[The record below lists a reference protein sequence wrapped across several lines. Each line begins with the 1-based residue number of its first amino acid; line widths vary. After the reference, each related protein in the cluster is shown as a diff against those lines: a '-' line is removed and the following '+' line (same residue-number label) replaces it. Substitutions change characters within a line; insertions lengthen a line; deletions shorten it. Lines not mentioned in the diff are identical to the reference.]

1 MALNLETLGLSATV
15 TDQGIVAPD
24 YQTILEK
31 LTEYFRQIYGEDAYL
46 DPDSKDG
53 QMVALYAL
61 GIHDAN
67 NTAIDVY
74 NSFSPAT
81 GRGRALAS
89 NVKINGITRKLA
101 TSSTADVVVTG
112 ENGTL
117 IAAGSV
123 RDANGVVWDLPVN
136 VNIPASGSVTVT
148 ATCSTPGPVAAIANS
163 ITRIANPTRGWLSV
177 TNPLAATVGV
187 AGETDAQLRQ
197 RQSRSTALPSQTTI
211 DGMDGSLLDVTGVSR
226 VRIYE
231 NDLDTPDSNGLP
243 GHSICCI
250 VDGGAAT
257 EIATVIS
264 KKKDQGTSTFG
275 TTTVNITGKYGEPK
289 AIKFSRPVVVEAFIE
304 IVIATYPGYTS
315 QVAEEMKAEISKYIN
330 SLRIGDDVLL
340 SRIYS
345 PANLGVMSGGDS
357 KYYDINSLKIGK
369 SAATVA
375 ASNIDILF
383 NEAAHSNIANIKI
396 TPTP

>member
-1 MALNLETLGLSATV
+1 MTLNLDTLGLSATI
-15 TDQGIVAPD
+15 TPQGISAPD
-24 YQTILEK
+24 YQTILDK
-31 LTEYFRQIYGEDAYL
+31 LTDYFKQIYGSDSYL

-67 NTAIDVY
+67 NTAIAVY
-74 NSFSPAT
+74 NSYSPT
-81 GRGRALAS
+81 TSVGRALGS

-101 TSSTADVVVTG
+101 TNSTADLVITG
-112 ENGTL
+112 EVGTL
-117 IAAGSV
+117 IAAGTV
-123 RDANGVVWDLPVN
+123 RDNNGMLWDLPAN
-136 VNIPASGSVTVT
+136 VNIPASGTVNAT
-148 ATCSTPGPVAAIANS
+148 AICRTSGPVAAMAGTIKNIA
-163 ITRIANPTRGWLSV
+163 TPTKGWISA

-211 DGMDGSLLDVTGVSR
+211 DGLDGSLLDVTGVSR

-243 GHSICCI
+243 GHSISCI
-250 VDGGAAT
+250 VDGGDAT

-289 AIKFSRPVVVEAFIE
+289 AIKFSRPVVVEVYVDIT
-304 IVIATYPGYTS
+304 IATYPGYTT
-315 QVAEEMKAEISKYIN
+315 QVAEEMKTEIAKYIN

-340 SRIYS
+340 SRLYS

-369 SAATVA
+369 SAAA
-375 ASNIDILF
+375 AASSNIDIAF
-383 NEAAHSNIANIKI
+383 NEAAHSLIANIKI

>member
-1 MALNLETLGLSATV
+1 MALNLDTLGLSATI
-15 TDQGIVAPD
+15 TPQGISAPD

-31 LTEYFRQIYGEDAYL
+31 LTEYFKGIYGEDSYL

-89 NVKINGITRKLA
+89 NVKINGISRKLA
-101 TSSTADVVVTG
+101 TNSTADLVITG
-112 ENGTL
+112 DVGTL
-117 IAAGSV
+117 IAAGTV
-123 RDANGVVWDLPVN
+123 RDSNGMLWDLPAN
-136 VNIPASGSVTVT
+136 VNIPASGKINAT
-148 ATCSTPGPVAAIANS
+148 ATCRTPGPVAAMAGTIKNIA
-163 ITRIANPTRGWLSV
+163 TPTKGWLSV

-187 AGETDAQLRQ
+187 AGETDAQLRL
-197 RQSRSTALPSQTTI
+197 RQTRSTALSSQTTI
-211 DGMDGSLLDVTGVSR
+211 DGLDGSLLDISGVSR
-226 VRIYE
+226 VRVYE
-231 NDLDTPDSNGLP
+231 NDQDTPDVNGLP
-243 GHSICCI
+243 AHSISCI
-250 VDGGAAT
+250 VDGGDGSD
-257 EIATVIS
+257 IATVIS

-275 TTTVNITGKYGEPK
+275 TTTVNLTGKYGEPK
-289 AIKFSRPVVVEAFIE
+289 AIKFSRPEVVEVYVDIT
-304 IVIATYPGYTS
+304 VSTYSGYTA
-315 QVAEEMKAEISKYIN
+315 QVAEDMKSEIAKYIN

-357 KYYDINSLKIGK
+357 KFYDINALKIGK
-369 SAATVA
+369 SAETVA
-375 ASNIDILF
+375 SSNINIAY
-383 NEAAHSNIANIKI
+383 NEAAHSLTANIKI
-396 TPTP
+396 TPAP

>member
-1 MALNLETLGLSATV
+1 MALNLDSLGLAATV
-15 TDQGIVAPD
+15 TPDGISAPD
-24 YQTILEK
+24 YQTILTK
-31 LTEYFRQIYGEDAYL
+31 LTGYFRQIYGDDAYL

-61 GIHDAN
+61 GFHDAN
-67 NTAIDVY
+67 NAAIAVY

-81 GRGRALAS
+81 GKGRALGS
-89 NVKINGITRKLA
+89 NVKINGITRKIA
-101 TSSTADVVVTG
+101 TNSTADVVITG
-112 ENGTL
+112 DTGTL
-117 IAAGSV
+117 ISAGSV
-123 RDANGVVWDLPVN
+123 RDENGTLWDLPAN
-136 VNIPASGSVTVT
+136 VNIPASGTVTVT
-148 ATCSTPGPVAAIANS
+148 ATCRVPGPVAALAGAITQIA
-163 ITRIANPTRGWLSV
+163 TPTRGWKSV
-177 TNPLAATVGV
+177 TNPLAATVG
-187 AGETDAQLRQ
+187 APGENDAQLRQ
-197 RQSRSTALPSQTTI
+197 RQSRSTALPSQTTT
-211 DGMDGSLLDVTGVSR
+211 DGLDGSLLDIAGVTR

-231 NDLDTPDSNGLP
+231 NDTGTADTNGLP
-243 GHSICCI
+243 AHSISCI
-250 VDGGAAT
+250 VDGGDAT
-257 EIATVIS
+257 AIATTIS

-289 AIKFSRPVVVEAFIE
+289 SIKFSRPVVVEAFIE
-304 IVIATYPGYTS
+304 IAIDTYPGYTS

-383 NEAAHSNIANIKI
+383 NEAAHSTIANIKI

>member
-31 LTEYFRQIYGEDAYL
+31 LTEYFRKIYGEDAYL

-123 RDANGVVWDLPVN
+123 RDANGIVWDLPVN

-148 ATCSTPGPVAAIANS
+148 ATCRTPGPVAAMANS

-177 TNPLAATVGV
+177 TNPLAATVGG

-197 RQSRSTALPSQTTI
+197 RQARSTALPATTT
-211 DGMDGSLLDVTGVSR
+211 MDGLDGALLDVAGVTR
-226 VRIYE
+226 VRVYE
-231 NDLDTPDSNGLP
+231 NDKDIADANGLP
-243 GHSICCI
+243 PHSISCI
-250 VDGGAAT
+250 VEGGDADQ
-257 EIATVIS
+257 IATVIS

-275 TTTVNITGKYGEPK
+275 TTTVNLTGRYGEPK
-289 AIKFSRPVVVEAFIE
+289 AIKFSRPVLVEVFVDIVVK
-304 IVIATYPGYTS
+304 TYPGYTTEI
-315 QVAEEMKAEISKYIN
+315 AEEIKVEIAKYIN
-330 SLRIGDDVLL
+330 SLRFDDDVLL
-340 SRIYS
+340 SRLYS

-357 KYYDINSLKIGK
+357 QYYDITSLKIGK
-369 SAATVA
+369 SATTVA
-375 ASNIDILF
+375 ASNIAIAY
-383 NEAAHSNIANIKI
+383 NEAAHSLIANIKI
-396 TPTP
+396 TTSS

>member
-89 NVKINGITRKLA
+89 NVKINGIARKLS
-101 TSSTADVVVTG
+101 TNSTADLVLSGDT
-112 ENGTL
+112 GTL
-117 IAAGSV
+117 IPAGIV
-123 RDANGVVWDLPVN
+123 RDDNGVQWALPVN
-136 VNIPASGSVTVT
+136 VNIPANQTITVT
-148 ATCSTPGPVAAIANS
+148 ATCTTPGAVAALAGTIKNIA
-163 ITRIANPTRGWLSV
+163 TPTRGWRSV
-177 TNPLAATVGV
+177 TNPAAATVGTPV
-187 AGETDAQLRQ
+187 ESDAQLRG
-197 RQSRSTALPSQTTI
+197 RQARSTALPSQTTL
-211 DGMDGSLLDVTGVSR
+211 DGMAGALLDVTGVTR
-226 VRIYE
+226 LRIYE
-231 NDLDTPDSNGLP
+231 NDTNVSNANGLP
-243 GHSICCI
+243 AHSICA
-250 VDGGAAT
+250 VVEGGAVKD
-257 EIATVIS
+257 IAEVLS
-264 KKKDQGTSTFG
+264 KKKDQGTATFG
-275 TTTVNITGKYGEPK
+275 TTSVDITGKYGEAK
-289 AIKFSRPVVVEAFIE
+289 TIRFSRPTVVSIFVEIE
-304 IVIATYPGYTS
+304 LTTYTGYTS
-315 QVAEEMKAEISKYIN
+315 QIAEEMKATIAAYIN
-330 SLRIGDDVLL
+330 SLRIGESVLL

-357 KYYDINSLKIGK
+357 RYYDITSLKIGK
-369 SAATVA
+369 TAAAVSAANVA
-375 ASNIDILF
+375 ILF
-383 NEAAHSNIANIKI
+383 NEAAAGATGNIKV
-396 TPTP
+396 TAT

>member
-1 MALNLETLGLSATV
+1 MALNLETLGLSVTI
-15 TDQGIVAPD
+15 TDQGPVAPD

-31 LTEYFRQIYGEDAYL
+31 LTEYFRQIYGDDAYL

-53 QMVALYAL
+53 QMVAIYAL
-61 GIHDAN
+61 AIHDAN

-231 NDLDTPDSNGLP
+231 NDLDAPDSNGLP

>member
-1 MALNLETLGLSATV
+1 MALNLDTLGLSATV

-24 YQTILEK
+24 YQTILST
-31 LTEYFRQIYGEDAYL
+31 LTGYFRQIYGDDAYL

-81 GRGRALAS
+81 GRGRALGS
-89 NVKINGITRKLA
+89 NVKINGITRKIA

-112 ENGTL
+112 DVGTL
-117 IAAGSV
+117 IAAGSI
-123 RDANGVVWDLPVN
+123 RDANGLLWDLPVN
-136 VNIPASGSVTVT
+136 VNIPASGNVTVT
-148 ATCSTPGPVAAIANS
+148 ATCRTPGPVAAMANS

-177 TNPLAATVGV
+177 TNPLAATIGV

-197 RQSRSTALPSQTTI
+197 RQVRSTALPSITT
-211 DGMDGSLLDVTGVSR
+211 MDGLDGALLDVAGVSR
-226 VRIYE
+226 VRVYE
-231 NDLDTPDSNGLP
+231 NDQDIADANGLP
-243 GHSICCI
+243 PHSISCI
-250 VDGGAAT
+250 VEGGDANQ
-257 EIATVIS
+257 IAIVIS

-275 TTTVNITGKYGEPK
+275 TTTVNLTGKYGEPK
-289 AIKFSRPVVVEAFIE
+289 AIKFSRPVIVEVFVDIE
-304 IVIATYPGYTS
+304 IKTYPGYTS
-315 QVAEEMKAEISKYIN
+315 QIAEEIKAEIAKYIN
-330 SLRIGDDVLL
+330 SLRFDDDVLL

-357 KYYDINSLKIGK
+357 KYYDITSLKIGK
-369 SAATVA
+369 SASTVA
-375 ASNIDILF
+375 SSNISIAY
-383 NEAAHSNIANIKI
+383 NEAAHSLIANIKI
-396 TPTP
+396 TASS

>member
-1 MALNLETLGLSATV
+1 MKYFFETRL
-15 TDQGIVAPD
+15 
-24 YQTILEK
+24 
-31 LTEYFRQIYGEDAYL
+31 
-46 DPDSKDG
+46 
-53 QMVALYAL
+53 
-61 GIHDAN
+61 
-67 NTAIDVY
+67 
-74 NSFSPAT
+74 
-81 GRGRALAS
+81 
-89 NVKINGITRKLA
+89 
-101 TSSTADVVVTG
+101 
-112 ENGTL
+112 
-117 IAAGSV
+117 
-123 RDANGVVWDLPVN
+123 
-136 VNIPASGSVTVT
+136 
-148 ATCSTPGPVAAIANS
+148 
-163 ITRIANPTRGWLSV
+163 
-177 TNPLAATVGV
+177 
-187 AGETDAQLRQ
+187 GETRFRMA
-197 RQSRSTALPSQTTI
+197 
-211 DGMDGSLLDVTGVSR
+211 DGSLLCKDVPIARTGSQVYLPEE
-226 VRIYE
+226 I
-231 NDLDTPDSNGLP
+231 DLEPDASGTVTVWRTEDEVFSPETMASFEGVAVTL
-243 GHSICCI
+243 GHPE
-250 VDGGAAT
+250 DAGGGILFV
-257 EIATVIS
+257 IATAIS

-275 TTTVNITGKYGEPK
+275 TTTVNLVGKYGEPK

>member
-1 MALNLETLGLSATV
+1 MALNLDSLGLAATV
-15 TDQGIVAPD
+15 TPDGISAPD
-24 YQTILEK
+24 YQTILTK
-31 LTEYFRQIYGEDAYL
+31 LAGYFRLIYGDDAYL

-61 GIHDAN
+61 GFHDAN
-67 NTAIDVY
+67 NAAIAVY

-81 GRGRALAS
+81 GQGRALGS
-89 NVKINGITRKLA
+89 NVKINGITRKIA
-101 TSSTADVVVTG
+101 TNSTADVVITG
-112 ENGTL
+112 DTGTL
-117 IAAGSV
+117 ISAGSV
-123 RDANGVVWDLPVN
+123 RDANGTLWDLPAN
-136 VNIPASGSVTVT
+136 VNIPATGSLTAT
-148 ATCSTPGPVAAIANS
+148 ATCRTPGPVAALAGTITQIA
-163 ITRIANPTRGWLSV
+163 TPTRGWKSV
-177 TNPLAATVGV
+177 TNPLAATVG
-187 AGETDAQLRQ
+187 AQGENDAQLRQ

-211 DGMDGSLLDVTGVSR
+211 DGMDGSLLDIAGVTR

-231 NDLDTPDSNGLP
+231 NDTGTADTNGLP
-243 GHSICCI
+243 AHSISCI
-250 VDGGAAT
+250 VDGGDAT
-257 EIATVIS
+257 AIATTIS

-275 TTTVNITGKYGEPK
+275 TTTVNITGKYGDPK

-304 IVIATYPGYTS
+304 IAIDTYPGYTS

-383 NEAAHSNIANIKI
+383 NEAAHSTIANIKI

>member
-1 MALNLETLGLSATV
+1 MALNLDTLGLSATI
-15 TDQGIVAPD
+15 TPQGISAPD

-31 LTEYFRQIYGEDAYL
+31 LTEHFKGIYGEDSYL

-89 NVKINGITRKLA
+89 NVKINGIARKLA
-101 TSSTADVVVTG
+101 TNSTADLIITG
-112 ENGTL
+112 DVGTL
-117 IAAGSV
+117 IAAGTV
-123 RDANGVVWDLPVN
+123 RDNNGMLWDLPEN
-136 VNIPASGSVTVT
+136 VNIPASGKINAT
-148 ATCSTPGPVAAIANS
+148 ATCRTPGPVAAMAGTIKNIA
-163 ITRIANPTRGWLSV
+163 TPTKGWLSV
-177 TNPLAATVGV
+177 TNLLAATVGV
-187 AGETDAQLRQ
+187 AGETDAQLRL

-211 DGMDGSLLDVTGVSR
+211 DGLDGSLLDVSGVSR
-226 VRIYE
+226 VRVYE
-231 NDLDTPDSNGLP
+231 NDQDTPDINGLP
-243 GHSICCI
+243 AHSISCI
-250 VDGGAAT
+250 VDGGDGDD
-257 EIATVIS
+257 IATVIS

-275 TTTVNITGKYGEPK
+275 TTTVNLTGKYGEPK
-289 AIKFSRPVVVEAFIE
+289 AIKFSRPVVVEVFVDIT
-304 IVIATYPGYTS
+304 VNTYPGYTS
-315 QVAEEMKAEISKYIN
+315 QVAEDMKTDIAKYIN

-357 KYYDINSLKIGK
+357 KYYDINALKIGK

-375 ASNIDILF
+375 TSNINIAY
-383 NEAAHSNIANIKI
+383 NEAAHSLVANIKI
-396 TPTP
+396 TPVP

>member
-1 MALNLETLGLSATV
+1 MALNLDTLGLSATV
-15 TDQGIVAPD
+15 TPQGISAPD
-24 YQTILEK
+24 YQTILDK
-31 LTEYFRQIYGEDAYL
+31 LTEYFKEIYGSDSYL

-67 NTAIDVY
+67 NTAIAVY
-74 NSFSPAT
+74 NSYSPAT
-81 GRGRALAS
+81 GIGRALGS
-89 NVKINGITRKLA
+89 NVKINGITRKIA
-101 TSSTADVVVTG
+101 TNSTADVIISG
-112 ENGTL
+112 DIGTP
-117 IAAGSV
+117 IAAGTV
-123 RDANGVVWDLPVN
+123 RDANGALWDLPVD
-136 VNIPASGSVTVT
+136 VNIPGAGTVTVT
-148 ATCSTPGPVAAIANS
+148 ATCRTAGPVAAMANTITQIA
-163 ITRIANPTRGWLSV
+163 TPTRGWKTV
-177 TNPLAATVGV
+177 TNPLAATVGSP
-187 AGETDAQLRQ
+187 GENDAQLRQ
-197 RQSRSTALPSQTTI
+197 RQSRSTALPSMTTI
-211 DGMDGSLLDVTGVSR
+211 DGLDGTLLDIPGVTR

-231 NDLDTPDSNGLP
+231 NDADTVDANGLP
-243 GHSICCI
+243 AHSISCI
-250 VDGGAAT
+250 VDGGDAT
-257 EIATVIS
+257 TIATAIS

-275 TTTVNITGKYGEPK
+275 TTTVNLVGKYGEPK